1 MDRLE
6 FGPFRDELEE
16 QLQALTEKLA
26 SLQRIGDDN
35 DRALSE
41 DEAAGIRKQLL
52 QSFNCISCDKPVQM
66 MPRKYVFWGFHEIK
80 NVLYKPLQ
88 SFGQF

>member
-16 QLQALTEKLA
+16 QLQALTAKLA
-26 SLQRIGDDN
+26 SLQRVGDET
-35 DRALSE
+35 DRGLTE

-66 MPRKYVFWGFHEIK
+66 MPRKYVW
-80 NVLYKPLQ
+80 Q
-88 SFGQF
+88 

>member
-16 QLQALTEKLA
+16 QLQALTAKLA
-26 SLQRIGDDN
+26 SLQRVGDDT
-35 DRALSE
+35 DRALIE

-66 MPRKYVFWGFHEIK
+66 MPRK
-80 NVLYKPLQ
+80 
-88 SFGQF
+88 